1 MADTATNKELALLQ
15 SRIADLT
22 EQCRDHGYPAFLG
35 FLDAAQQ
42 SQAAQLLKYAGC
54 THCFWGG
61 YPDAERVYLGV
72 YPDTETDRSLFPFRC
87 LAITFRL
94 QDALSHRDFLGSLMA
109 LGLRRDAV
117 GDICV
122 EAGRA
127 VVFLADHAAQLVL
140 RELDKV
146 GSTGVELAECPMDSL
161 QFTRSFLP
169 VTGTV
174 ASLRID
180 CVVAMLC
187 NLSRTQA
194 SRLITTGLV
203 AINGLAVPETTK
215 TIVVGD
221 KISIRGTGK
230 YIFDGQDG
238 VSRKD
243 KLRLRFSKYQ

>member
-1 MADTATNKELALLQ
+1 MADTATNREAALLQ
-15 SRIADLT
+15 SRITDLT
-22 EQCRDHGYPAFLG
+22 EQCRDNCYPAFLG
-35 FLDAAQQ
+35 FLDTAQQTMAAQF
-42 SQAAQLLKYAGC
+42 LKSSGC
-54 THCFWGG
+54 SHSFWGG

-72 YPDTETDRSLFPFRC
+72 FPDGETDQSLFPFRC
-87 LAITFRL
+87 LQFTFRL

-127 VVFLADHAAQLVL
+127 VVFLADPAARLAL
-140 RELDKV
+140 RELTKI
-146 GSTGVELAECPMDSL
+146 GSVGVELSDCPMDGLS
-161 QFTRSFLP
+161 FTRSFLP
-169 VTGTV
+169 VCGTV
-174 ASLRID
+174 ASLRLD
-180 CVVAMLC
+180 CVVAMLG
-187 NLSRTQA
+187 NLSRSAA

-203 AINGLAVPETTK
+203 AINGLIVEETTK
-215 TIVVGD
+215 TIAAGD